1 MQELP
6 AIAHGMSVWTELGS
20 SKVMCAGLEVNQEVR
35 VIAQVGRKHFIRD
48 LSYL

>member
-1 MQELP
+1 
-6 AIAHGMSVWTELGS
+6 
-20 SKVMCAGLEVNQEVR
+20 MCTGLKEANQEVR